1 MSPSSRGT
9 AERARWGAASPLSI
23 VWRCQLDVSTYIALG
38 QQIEVGQQACP
49 DCGRRLGGWSGYW
62 RWARGPGTERL
73 WIRRRRCARCRRSHA
88 LLPDF
93 LLERRL
99 DEVEVIGQALALSI
113 VNGLGMRPVAERLG
127 VPMTTARDWRRR
139 FRVNALVL
147 ATALVALA
155 VRLDP
160 AAVLLSAT
168 HHETAAL
175 ESLGAAWQRA
185 RTRFGQRMPKLWRFW
200 SLSSCPW
207 PCECIRRWPD
217 ESRRWRPEMAVTG
230 GQLKVPALVSTTL

>member
-1 MSPSSRGT
+1 M
-9 AERARWGAASPLSI
+9 SI

-38 QQIEVGQQACP
+38 QQIEVGEQACP

-62 RWARGPGTERL
+62 RWARGPGTQRL
-73 WIRRRRCARCRRSHA
+73 WIRRCRCSRCRRSHA

-99 DEVEVIGQALALSI
+99 DEVEVIGQGLALSI
-113 VNGLGMRPVAERLG
+113 ATGLGMRPVAERLG

-155 VRLDP
+155 VHLDP
-160 AAVLLSAT
+160 APVLLSAT
-168 HHETAAL
+168 DHERVAL
-175 ESLGAAWQRA
+175 EALGATWYRA
-185 RTRFGQRMPKLWRFW
+185 YTRFRERVPGLWRFW
-200 SLSSCPW
+200 SLIS
-207 PCECIRRWPD
+207 
-217 ESRRWRPEMAVTG
+217 G
-230 GQLKVPALVSTTL
+230 GKALGTNRSPPFAPRSGADWMVLIP